1 MRAAPALRTAARSR
15 PSAPK
20 TARLSTQV
28 RKSDFK
34 SRERVS
40 APLWLKYQHMST
52 EAESVC
58 ADFYV
63 ACQEVIEG
71 SGDVTNAEE
80 LASFLEVRG
89 LAET

>member
-1 MRAAPALRTAARSR
+1 MSAEVFDACCPGAENCSPIPSECSEDCKARY
-15 PSAPK
+15 P
-20 TARLSTQV
+20 
-28 RKSDFK
+28 
-34 SRERVS
+34 
-40 APLWLKYQHMST
+40 
-52 EAESVC
+52 
-58 ADFYV
+58 DFYV